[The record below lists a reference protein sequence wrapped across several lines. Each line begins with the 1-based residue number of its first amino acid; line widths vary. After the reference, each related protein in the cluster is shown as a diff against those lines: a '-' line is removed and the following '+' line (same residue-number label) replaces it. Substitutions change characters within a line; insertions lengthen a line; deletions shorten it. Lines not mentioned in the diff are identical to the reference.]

1 MLMKT
6 IFAVAVAAA
15 LAVPAAAQQWSGGG
29 PLFDMYQQNAQP
41 QQSQTQPYSPYGYQG
56 NPPPYETSNWAPQGG
71 GWNGGWQDGPNGPQA
86 GWRGDGRDDRRFDRR
101 CNGTTGAVIGG
112 VAGGTA
118 GAGIGGRRNR
128 TLGAILGGVA
138 GAVVGSSID
147 KNNCRRQQNRWDG
160 DGNGGW

>member
-6 IFAVAVAAA
+6 IFAVAVAAV
-15 LAVPAAAQQWSGGG
+15 LAVPATAQQWSGGG

-41 QQSQTQPYSPYGYQG
+41 QQQAQPYSPYGYQG
-56 NPPPYETSNWAPQGG
+56 NPPPYEASNWAPQGG

-112 VAGGTA
+112 VAGGAA

-160 DGNGGW
+160 DGYNGW